1 MMSVTLESLHM
12 NVFST
17 PAKSQTIK
25 TALLLAWPAL
35 TELALAEL
43 ALAALAAV
51 ASSEK
56 VSTQITWLR
65 ELCGL
70 LGVGAV
76 FRFVSMYS
84 TISVA
89 NGFSVTEPIHPFC
102 VGL

>member
-1 MMSVTLESLHM
+1 M

-25 TALLLAWPAL
+25 TALSCATAFASLL
-35 TELALAEL
+35 
-43 ALAALAAV
+43 
-51 ASSEK
+51 EK

-84 TISVA
+84 TISLS
-89 NGFSVTEPIHPFC
+89 NGIRDDALAHRPS
-102 VGL
+102 

>member
-1 MMSVTLESLHM
+1 MK
-12 NVFST
+12 VFST

-25 TALLLAWPAL
+25 TASPAAFASLLASPL
-35 TELALAEL
+35 
-43 ALAALAAV
+43 
-51 ASSEK
+51 EK

-84 TISVA
+84 TISFS
-89 NGFSVTEPIHPFC
+89 NGIRDALAHRPS
-102 VGL
+102 